1 MLLNPKHD
9 NQCSLP
15 KFYLFISKL
24 RDVRGSQAVASRYP
38 ALRYLAPLQH
48 VKLILSTVSL
58 SITTMHVSSLNIFEN
73 FFDGILFV

>member
-1 MLLNPKHD
+1 
-9 NQCSLP
+9 
-15 KFYLFISKL
+15 
-24 RDVRGSQAVASRYP
+24 
-38 ALRYLAPLQH
+38 